1 MVRRSGAM
9 MDAVSRRISSDEFV
23 GRSDERDVAASAVH
37 GLRSGGLGRSRESS
51 ATATRLLLVA
61 GEAGIGKTRFVD
73 ELLADAA
80 RVGVDTAIGRCI
92 EHGGE
97 IRPLAAVA
105 ELVTELVP
113 IAGSLDIR
121 VDPILAPLVDGW
133 IGVEPTQLSRS
144 PLLLDGAVE
153 ALVRGVSSRRP
164 LVIVFEDV
172 QWSDDTSR
180 RLLGSLV
187 RARALAGVLVVATYR
202 NDELHRRHPLVPLLA
217 ELERSGGCERVDL
230 GPLAPEAVAR
240 MASAILRRPVDDSEA
255 AAIGHRCGGN
265 PFYIEEL
272 LACDDADGRLS
283 PGVRLVTLARSQR
296 LTDDALVTV
305 QAAAVLSSPIGD
317 DVLRE
322 VTDLSAERH
331 RRAVDE
337 LCRERFLV
345 DAGRGLSFRHEL
357 VREVFVDELL
367 PGERTGLY
375 QRAATTLTRLRPHQL
390 GEIARLH
397 HAAADLP
404 ETLRASIAA
413 GDAAMAIGAMAE
425 ATDHFGRA
433 LDVWHRVVDPRA
445 AAGISHVELLT
456 RAARSS
462 NLARDFDR
470 AVELARLAADA
481 AANDGDPFVEGAVLN
496 DLAQYL
502 WNAGTAGLDA
512 VIERGLR
519 VIPTHPPNVER
530 VRMEI
535 RHAGRLRQRGAT
547 EESDALLRSAA
558 ATAAQLG
565 VPGVEADALSLLE
578 YDRALLGDGIVL
590 ARIERARAMAAD
602 ADDPIAVK
610 IAINLSNAYTFLGRY
625 REAAGLLDD
634 GIAAAERHGLMP
646 THGLLLQGNVVE
658 ALEPLGRWDEAGAI
672 VDDIHHRVPADSVQR
687 WASAICG
694 WGQIKIQRGQYDDV
708 VPMVLRGFELERSG
722 YYEGSLAQLGTSMV
736 ELGAAGSVEPVTI
749 ETVGEW
755 LDQVPVG
762 ESVAAARLVAVAAAH
777 LVPPVTSRDRDGVLD
792 ALVAWIDGLQH
803 AADVEF
809 VETPG
814 VLRAWLDQARA
825 ELAGAA
831 GEPTDE
837 RWAALAGA
845 WSVLDCPFFAATAHH
860 RRADELL
867 RRTGGRSVAD
877 RTAAAAHLAEARGAA
892 IALGA
897 RPLVDAVDDL
907 TRRARLTLADPEAT
921 NVRTGPPEPPPFG
934 LTSRE
939 LEVLELVMDGR
950 SNGEIGTQLFISRKT
965 ASVHVSNLL
974 RKLGASNRIE
984 ATAIARRHR
993 VADRAPS
1000 APREAPRPP
1009 AGR

>member
-1 MVRRSGAM
+1 M

-23 GRSDERDVAASAVH
+23 GRSDERDIASSAVQA
-37 GLRSGGLGRSRESS
+37 LQPDSSGACREGP
-51 ATATRLLLVA
+51 APTTRLLLVA
-61 GEAGIGKTRFVD
+61 GEAGIGKTRFV
-73 ELLADAA
+73 EEVLGDAA
-80 RVGVDTAIGRCI
+80 RLGVASTIGRCI

-113 IAGSLDIR
+113 IAESLGIR
-121 VDPILAPLVDGW
+121 VDPVLVPLVDGW

-144 PLLLDGAVE
+144 PLLLDGSVE

-180 RLLGSLV
+180 RLLGSLA
-187 RARALAGVLVVATYR
+187 RARALAGVLVIATYR

-217 ELERSGGCERVDL
+217 ELERSGGCERIDL
-230 GPLAPEAVAR
+230 GPLAAVAVAQ
-240 MASAILRRPVDDSEA
+240 MAGAILRRPIDDVEG
-255 AAIGHRCGGN
+255 AAIGVRCGGN

-272 LACDDADGRLS
+272 LACDDDHGRLS

-296 LTDDALVTV
+296 LSDDALATV

-317 DVLRE
+317 DVLRV
-322 VTDLSAERH
+322 VTDLSVERH

-345 DAGRGLSFRHEL
+345 DAGRGLVFRHEL

-375 QRAATTLTRLRPHQL
+375 QRAAATLARLRPHQL

-397 HAAADLP
+397 HAAAELP

-413 GDAAMAIGAMAE
+413 GDAAVAIGAMAE

-433 LDVWHRVVDPRA
+433 LDVWHRVDDPRA
-445 AAGISHVELLT
+445 TAGVSHVELLT

-462 NLARDFDR
+462 NLARDFDH

-481 AANDGDPFVEGAVLN
+481 AADDGDPLTEGAVLN
-496 DLAQYL
+496 ELTQYL

-519 VIPTHPPNVER
+519 VIPTHPPSVER
-530 VRMEI
+530 LRMEI
-535 RHAGRLRQRGAT
+535 RYAGRLRQGGAT
-547 EESDALLRSAA
+547 AAADALLRKVA
-558 ATAAQLG
+558 ATASELDQ
-565 VPGVEADALSLLE
+565 PGVEAEALALLE
-578 YDRALLGDGIVL
+578 YDRTLLGDRLVL
-590 ARIERARAMAAD
+590 ARIERACEIAND

-610 IAINLSNAYTFLGRY
+610 LAINLSNAYLFLGRY
-625 REAAGLLDD
+625 GDAAALLD
-634 GIAAAERHGLMP
+634 GGVAAAQRHGLMP

-672 VDDIHHRVPADSVQR
+672 VDDIHRRLPAESIQR

-694 WGQIKIQRGQYDDV
+694 WGQIQIQRGRYDDV

-736 ELGAAGSVEPVTI
+736 ELGAAGAVEPVTI
-749 ETVGEW
+749 ATVSEW
-755 LDQVPVG
+755 LAQVPVG
-762 ESVAAARLVAVAAAH
+762 ESVAAARLVAAAAAH
-777 LVPPVTSRDRDGVLD
+777 LVPPASSRGRNEVLD
-792 ALVAWIDGLQH
+792 EIDLWIGRLRHVAD
-803 AADVEF
+803 DEF

-825 ELAGAA
+825 EQAGSA

-837 RWAALAGA
+837 RWSALAGA
-845 WSVLDCPFFAATAHH
+845 WSALGCPFFAAVAHH
-860 RRADELL
+860 RCADELL
-867 RRTGGRSVAD
+867 RRTGGRSVPD
-877 RTAAAAHLAEARGAA
+877 RTVAAAHLAEARRAA

-897 RPLVDAVDDL
+897 QPLADIVDDL
-907 TRRARLTLADPEAT
+907 SRRARLTLADPDTA
-921 NVRTGPPEPPPFG
+921 NALASPPLPLPFG

-950 SNGEIGTQLFISRKT
+950 SNGEIGMQLFISRKT

-993 VADRAPS
+993 VAERATTALDGTPW
-1000 APREAPRPP
+1000 PRARP
-1009 AGR
+1009 